1 MSGTCCIN
9 PGAKQ
14 SHVLQGDVEE
24 VAGLSTYKTGH
35 GKSAIV
41 LFAELFGYAFVN
53 TRKVADTF
61 ADATGTTVFVPD
73 LFNGDPMD
81 PDDPDL
87 MEHLPAWL
95 NKHPIDEACS
105 LSAKFISAIKGHYN
119 TIQVSVNTFPMS
131 VERILCSNAGRL
143 SASAMVLNLSF
154 I

>member
-1 MSGTCCIN
+1 MSGACCVD

-14 SHVLQGDVEE
+14 CHVLRGKIEN
-24 VAGLSTYKTGH
+24 VAGLSTYRTGH

-41 LFAELFGYAFVN
+41 IFAELFGYTFVN
-53 TRKVADTF
+53 TQKVADTF
-61 ADATGTTVFVPD
+61 AEATGTTALVPD

-87 MEHLPAWL
+87 MEHLPGWL

-105 LSAKFISAIKGHYN
+105 LSGKFISAIKEQYH
-119 TIQVSVNTFPMS
+119 TIQASIHYVCVIGFEQDFFSV
-131 VERILCSNAGRL
+131 GRL
-143 SASAMVLNLSF
+143 LGSVMVLNRSS